1 MAKKKVVGEVPV
13 SDVANPLEINSGSK
27 SLDAVDVKDS
37 VDVKKSLNELSL
49 ERKVKELDVSLLKAN
64 SSLESAV
71 ADNERLS
78 DELSVS
84 VSENKSLRKELSKL
98 KQDYKKVQGDNR
110 ANVALVE
117 SLDGELTRLKVRNKE
132 LMDTISRMQ
141 DEQRSYSEKIAK
153 MENEYSS
160 CNLSKSLLD
169 KELANYRGMSL
180 WNRIK
185 FVFCG
190 DKMFVG
196 KK

>member
-1 MAKKKVVGEVPV
+1 MAKKKVVGEIPV
-13 SDVANPLEINSGSK
+13 SDVANTLEINSWSK
-27 SLDAVDVKDS
+27 SLDAFDVKDS
-37 VDVKKSLNELSL
+37 VEVKKSLNELSL

-132 LMDTISRMQ
+132 LMDTIARMQ
-141 DEQRSYSEKIAK
+141 DEQKRYVEKLSNVEDA
-153 MENEYSS
+153 YLS
-160 CNLSKSLLD
+160 CNLSKSSLD

>member
-1 MAKKKVVGEVPV
+1 MSKKKVVGEVPV
-13 SDVANPLEINSGSK
+13 SDDSK
-27 SLDAVDVKDS
+27 PCVDVKDV
-37 VDVKKSLNELSL
+37 VDLPKKSLNELSL
-49 ERKVKELDVSLLKAN
+49 ERKVKELDVSLLKAT
-64 SSLESAV
+64 SSLEAAV
-71 ADNERLS
+71 ADNERLA

-98 KQDYKKVQGDNR
+98 KQDYKKVQSDNR
-110 ANVALVE
+110 ANAALVE
-117 SLDGELTRLKVRNKE
+117 SLDGELTRQKVRNKE
-132 LMDTISRMQ
+132 LMDTIARMQ
-141 DEQRSYSEKIAK
+141 DEQKRYVEKLSNVEDA
-153 MENEYSS
+153 YSS